1 MPENRRD
8 CDEEEKQG
16 MYAIIKTGGKQ
27 YKVEE
32 GRFVDVEKI
41 TGKVAGDEVSFEA
54 LMVVDGEDVKIGN
67 PTVEG
72 VIVKGEVLAEGK
84 GKKVITFK
92 LRPKTNS
99 RRKKGH
105 RQPYMRIKIV
115 SIG

>member
-1 MPENRRD
+1 
-8 CDEEEKQG
+8 

-32 GRFVDVEKI
+32 GRFVDIEKI
-41 TGKVAGDEVSFEA
+41 TGKVVGDEVSFEA
-54 LMVVDGEDVKIGN
+54 LMVVNDGEVKIGN
-67 PTVEG
+67 PVVEG
-72 VIVKGEVLAEGK
+72 VIVKGEILAEGK

-105 RQPYMRIKIV
+105 RQPYIRVKIT